1 MRFVSDSWVFILH
14 CHYVCM
20 QVICR
25 EQQKMMDYAD
35 ENDADENVADENVLP
50 HTDSDAEQKAQ

>member
-1 MRFVSDSWVFILH
+1 
-14 CHYVCM
+14 
-20 QVICR
+20 
-25 EQQKMMDYAD
+25 MMDYAD